1 MHKSHNGGKII
12 SEVAFL
18 FPCITYAPTKVVWR
32 PSDNQ
37 NRYFMKALL
46 SEMTTSLVAWMPN
59 GFDFAK
65 FCGLLRI
72 YELYEILLIHLCLHF
87 STSRENKGT

>member
-1 MHKSHNGGKII
+1 MHKSHNGGKTI

-37 NRYFMKALL
+37 NRYSMRALL
-46 SEMTTSLVAWMPN
+46 SEMTTSLAARMPN
-59 GFDFAK
+59 GFDFS
-65 FCGLLRI
+65 F
-72 YELYEILLIHLCLHF
+72 YEILLIHLCLHS
-87 STSRENKGT
+87 ST